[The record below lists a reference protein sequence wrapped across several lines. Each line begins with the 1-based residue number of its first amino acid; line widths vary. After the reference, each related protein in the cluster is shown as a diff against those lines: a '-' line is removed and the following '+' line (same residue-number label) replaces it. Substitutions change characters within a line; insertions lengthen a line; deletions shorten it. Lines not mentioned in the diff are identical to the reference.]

1 MVKGNY
7 YSGGLE
13 FNSHIRWLTTAYTPT
28 LGLLSY
34 LPALPGTHTHT
45 PLTKEVEV
53 GVGGGLKPSVVTLL
67 SEEPS

>member
-1 MVKGNY
+1 VVKGNY

-13 FNSHIRWLTTAYTPT
+13 FNSHIRLY
-28 LGLLSY
+28 LLIPQLWAFSATY
-34 LPALPGTHTHT
+34 LHSQADTHT